1 MIRTLLLVC
10 ILATGGSEL
19 EAHVPK
25 SAAARSIASS
35 DEHQIRA
42 IFAQWERS
50 WNAHDMHAFA
60 QLFHEDATWVVWTGR
75 VWKGRKAIED
85 GHVEAHRTFFRHST
99 QLSQPEEI
107 NQIAPDVVVAR
118 SRTTLKGDA
127 RDPEATIYG
136 LKLLVITRRS
146 GVWKILYGQNTRIT
160 PTVLQGR

>member
-1 MIRTLLLVC
+1 MIRTVLLVAM
-10 ILATGGSEL
+10 LATVGSRL
-19 EAHVPK
+19 EAHAPE
-25 SAAARSIASS
+25 SAAVESLASS

-42 IFAQWERS
+42 IFDRWERA

-60 QLFHEDATWVVWTGR
+60 ELFHDDATWVVWTGR
-75 VWKGRKAIED
+75 VWKGRKAVED
-85 GHVEAHRTFFRHST
+85 GHVEAHRTFFRNST
-99 QLSQPEEI
+99 QLSRPEEI

-118 SRTTLKGDA
+118 SRTTLRGDA